1 MNKKVMCDLL
11 DKGHDGNTILQI
23 LDALTEGMNET
34 VEEEEL
40 VEESKP
46 TKKTNKKKELV
57 EV

>member
-40 VEESKP
+40 VETPALSK
-46 TKKTNKKKELV
+46 KRSKKEDLV

>member
-1 MNKKVMCDLL
+1 MDKKVMFDLL
-11 DKGHDGNTILQI
+11 DKGHNGNTILQI

-40 VEESKP
+40 VETPKA
-46 TKKTNKKKELV
+46 TKKRSKKEDLV